1 MASKKPSANKKKVAQ
16 FKSSIAD
23 FGDIFESESSRIE
36 EIAEERKSALRN
48 KACDSKNRYAT
59 RKEAEEAAAWCA
71 VERNRNL
78 RIYRCKYCGGWHLTS
93 KSQ

>member
-23 FGDIFESESSRIE
+23 FGDIFESESNRIE

-48 KACDSKNRYAT
+48 KACESKNRYAS

-71 VERNRNL
+71 AEGRRGL
-78 RIYRCKYCGGWHLTS
+78 RVYRCKYCNGWHLTS
-93 KSQ
+93 KPQ